1 MIVQAIP
8 RYSAKPVKLEIV
20 NGRMKTAVGMTTNR
34 LLKPRQFFFK
44 KPFVNASTSPAVKNA
59 KVLSRKILDWIG
71 FWNTGLPKIVPL
83 PMNSRMI
90 ARRIPK
96 RRRSQKT
103 VRHIHFLYCRT
114 VHAGH
119 IKVRRSSSSA
129 MCRQTVKDQ
138 DRQNRSDMRRHR
150 KHRKQSRHRV

>member
-90 ARRIPK
+90 ARRIQNPQATALSK
-96 RRRSQKT
+96 NSSPYSFS
-103 VRHIHFLYCRT
+103 ILPDSACRAHKSPT
-114 VHAGH
+114 
-119 IKVRRSSSSA
+119 IKLISHVPTDSERPR
-129 MCRQTVKDQ
+129 
-138 DRQNRSDMRRHR
+138 
-150 KHRKQSRHRV
+150 